1 MYIETLIDG
10 LVSALPPLIGWTAA
24 VILVAILLKRRGTR
38 AERFL
43 LVGASIK
50 LFKAGIDIIAPS
62 FNLWLT
68 AERGLDAAT
77 ATNIIRIFDLSR
89 ESVGLGGIIVL
100 VVAFWIKFM
109 SAERAR
115 LPEA

>member
-1 MYIETLIDG
+1 VYTETLIDG
-10 LVSALPPLIGWTAA
+10 LVSATPPLVGWTAA
-24 VILVAILLKRRGTR
+24 VILAIILLKRRGTK

-43 LVGASIK
+43 LIGAAIK

-68 AERGLDAAT
+68 AEQGLDAAA
-77 ATNIIRIFDLSR
+77 ATNIIRVFDLCR
-89 ESVGLGGIIVL
+89 ESIGLGGIIVL

-109 SAERAR
+109 SQHKQP
-115 LPEA
+115 PET